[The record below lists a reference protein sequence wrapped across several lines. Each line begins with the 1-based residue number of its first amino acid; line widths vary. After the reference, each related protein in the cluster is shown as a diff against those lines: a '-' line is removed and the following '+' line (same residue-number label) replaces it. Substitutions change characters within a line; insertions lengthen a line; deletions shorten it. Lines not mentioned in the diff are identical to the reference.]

1 MTEDELRT
9 QLELELAWR
18 QEELAFLQNQINYV
32 CDEKRDQYRKSLIL
46 MLYAHFEGFVKIA
59 LQTYLQFL
67 NELDIKV
74 EYVNSNLQASH
85 LQREFN
91 AYDNLDRKNKHFK
104 RKLPDDTKLHRFYRR
119 VEFIESFDEYRDKEL
134 KLSDEIIDTESNLWY
149 IVLQKN
155 LYKLGLPVDLFD
167 DYHTEIDDLVNR
179 RNSIAHGSFKTGV
192 TKDEYRNWENKVYRI
207 MSNINI
213 ILYQYASEHKYLKD
227 YEP

>member
-85 LQREFN
+85 LQLSLIHISE
-91 AYDNLDRKNKHFK
+91 
-104 RKLPDDTKLHRFYRR
+104 PTRR
-119 VEFIESFDEYRDKEL
+119 S
-134 KLSDEIIDTESNLWY
+134 
-149 IVLQKN
+149 
-155 LYKLGLPVDLFD
+155 
-167 DYHTEIDDLVNR
+167 
-179 RNSIAHGSFKTGV
+179 
-192 TKDEYRNWENKVYRI
+192 
-207 MSNINI
+207 
-213 ILYQYASEHKYLKD
+213 
-227 YEP
+227 